1 MTDTYTDE
9 AIVVLG
15 VEEIRIPHTTD
26 QVNNAYFLGRMFHH
40 MPFPFTYLRD
50 AERQFPLLTNI
61 SPRRIDRTAANDFLN
76 IAHTRDTHHHH
87 QSLADLPLTM
97 SHFSADR
104 SRSNQEYFRILRRLI
119 RSKSEVNNHLS
130 DVEQLGDEHHQ
141 LPTCLREEDLAF
153 AINDAMANSFAL
165 GERAEFWQ
173 IEKDSLVKLIDR
185 DGGWRKLG
193 ARLRLNDQKVLEF
206 HIPTQFDA
214 NQPAIAFHHEIIAS
228 SINEHPLASRLP
240 SPSQKPKLVACAS
253 DFIPLMRSKGD
264 PEFLHDYL
272 HTDRPIH
279 LLFDG
284 LGGKAVLDA
293 WSLVLHGR
301 DQEIPDLQG
310 VYEDP
315 LATLGTQPDVLYK
328 HESRVMGVRQL
339 ILFGARAF
347 LRRTFF
353 KSDFKYYMVCIPGSY
368 VKKLRSDATK
378 DIAEAIGPS
387 AEAPFISDSD
397 VLCAWWSRYIASCV
411 SKRATETFVINN
423 LLGLRPVLTP
433 ELLRPEIPYV
443 SNALM
448 MMPTFVTA
456 AELLTKPLGEI
467 ALSIRQTTNQLST
480 RAQVEARFSLDRA
493 WQRRTGHPALY
504 GDPWMR
510 MIICTNWIKS
520 KIYDV
525 DFSPALLGRSS
536 GNSNA
541 VCPTYNQL
549 HAIIKDF
556 DLING
561 FAISK
566 DADNNYWI
574 YSQLDTKHR
583 SKVEQMLSEEA

>member
-1 MTDTYTDE
+1 
-9 AIVVLG
+9 
-15 VEEIRIPHTTD
+15 
-26 QVNNAYFLGRMFHH
+26 
-40 MPFPFTYLRD
+40 
-50 AERQFPLLTNI
+50 
-61 SPRRIDRTAANDFLN
+61 
-76 IAHTRDTHHHH
+76 
-87 QSLADLPLTM
+87 M
-97 SHFSADR
+97 SHFSMDR
-104 SRSNQEYFRILRRLI
+104 DLSSQEYLRNIRRLTDF
-119 RSKSEVNNHLS
+119 KTEVDNHLS
-130 DVEQLGDEHHQ
+130 DVEQLEDEFRQ
-141 LPTCLREEDLAF
+141 LMRIEAREGQRHEEDQAREEGASHRVVPVHTWDLPLRSAVVYHLSRF
-153 AINDAMANSFAL
+153 NAPLDANKL
-165 GERAEFWQ
+165 
-173 IEKDSLVKLIDR
+173 KNSLVKLIDR

-240 SPSQKPKLVACAS
+240 SPSQKPELVACAS

-264 PEFLHDYL
+264 PEFLQDYL
-272 HTDRPIH
+272 HTDRPMLGLRVISFDDATLVTLSFSH

-293 WSLVLHGR
+293 WSLVLHSR

-353 KSDFKYYMVCIPGSY
+353 KPDFKYYMVCVPGSY

-411 SKRATETFVINN
+411 SKRAIETFVINN

-433 ELLRPEIPYV
+433 ELLRPETPYV